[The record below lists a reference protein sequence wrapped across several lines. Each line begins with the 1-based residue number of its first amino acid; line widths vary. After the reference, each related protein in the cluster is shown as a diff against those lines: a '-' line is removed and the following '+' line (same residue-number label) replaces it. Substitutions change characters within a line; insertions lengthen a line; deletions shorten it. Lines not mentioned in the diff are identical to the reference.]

1 MEIRQVGEE
10 REDAARREVGAP
22 PPPLLRVLVVAPS
35 LDMLGGQSR
44 QAARLIGRLREE
56 PSLDVSFLAV
66 NPRLPGMLRKLQ
78 DVKYVRT
85 VATTLWYWATL
96 LGRAG
101 KYDVLHV
108 FSASYYSYMLS
119 AMPAILVGKLFGKK
133 TILNYRSG
141 EAEDHLRNW
150 RLTAIPV
157 MRLADAIVVPSGYLV
172 DVFER
177 FGLKARP
184 VFNIVELDRFRFRDR
199 RPLRP
204 VFLTSRLLEPLY
216 NVPCVLRAFALIQ
229 KRVPEAR
236 LTVAGEGF
244 LRAELE
250 ALARALGLR
259 NTEFIGRVPF
269 EKMPEMYDSADVYLT
284 ATDLDN
290 MPSSIT
296 ECLASGLPVVTT
308 DAGGIPYIVSHEET
322 ALIVPRD
329 DHEAMTAAALR
340 LLEDND
346 LAAGM
351 AERAREH
358 CRKFSWPSV
367 RREWLAL
374 YHELASAGEE
384 DEPARGSSRIAGGAA
399 GSVGER

>member
-1 MEIRQVGEE
+1 MIEKSNSNGGIPERVGGEE
-10 REDAARREVGAP
+10 RR
-22 PPPLLRVLVVAPS
+22 LRVLVIAPS

-56 PSLDVSFLAV
+56 SSLDVSFLAV
-66 NPRLPGMLRKLQ
+66 NPCLPGVLRKLHS
-78 DVKYVRT
+78 VKFVRT
-85 VATTLWYWATL
+85 VVTTLWYWATL
-96 LGRAG
+96 LKEAG
-101 KYDVLHV
+101 KYDILHV

-133 TILNYRSG
+133 TVLNYRSG
-141 EAEDHLRNW
+141 EAEDHLQNW

-157 MRLADAIVVPSGYLV
+157 MRLADVIVTPSGYLV
-172 DVFER
+172 EVFAR

-184 VFNIVELDRFRFRDR
+184 IFNIVELDRFQFRDR

-204 VFLTSRLLEPLY
+204 IFLTSRLLEPLY

-229 KRVPEAR
+229 KRIPEAR

-244 LRAELE
+244 LREELE
-250 ALARALGLR
+250 SLARELNLR

-269 EKMPEMYDSADVYLT
+269 EKMPEMYDSADIYLT

-322 ALIVPRD
+322 ALIVALN
-329 DHEAMTAAALR
+329 DHEAMSASALR
-340 LLEDND
+340 LLEDNE
-346 LAAGM
+346 LAASI
-351 AERAREH
+351 AARAREH
-358 CRKFSWPSV
+358 CRKFSWQGV
-367 RREWLAL
+367 QGEWLAL
-374 YHELASAGEE
+374 YHELASA
-384 DEPARGSSRIAGGAA
+384 EPALGSRRIAGGTAE
-399 GSVGER
+399 SLSER

>member
-1 MEIRQVGEE
+1 MKYHNKRGEGGGAAAE
-10 REDAARREVGAP
+10 RP
-22 PPPLLRVLVVAPS
+22 LRVLVVAPS

-44 QAARLIGRLREE
+44 QAARLVGCLGEE

-66 NPRLPGMLRKLQ
+66 NPRLPGVLGKLQ
-78 DVKYVRT
+78 HVKYVRT

-96 LGRAG
+96 LMQAGRH
-101 KYDVLHV
+101 DILHV

-119 AMPAILVGKLFGKK
+119 AMPAILVGRLFGKK

-141 EAEDHLRNW
+141 EAEDHLQNW

-157 MRLADAIVVPSGYLV
+157 MRVADVIVTPSGYLV
-172 DVFER
+172 EVFAR

-184 VFNIVELDRFRFRDR
+184 IFNIVELDRFQFRDR
-199 RPLRP
+199 RPLKP

-229 KRVPEAR
+229 ERIPESR

-244 LRAELE
+244 LRKELE
-250 ALARALGLR
+250 SLARELNLR
-259 NTEFIGRVPF
+259 NTEFIGPVPF
-269 EKMPEMYDSADVYLT
+269 ENMPEVYDSADIYLT

-322 ALIVPRD
+322 ALIVARN
-329 DHEAMTAAALR
+329 DHEAMAASAFR

-346 LAAGM
+346 LAAGI
-351 AERAREH
+351 AARAREH
-358 CRKFSWPSV
+358 CRKFSWQGV
-367 RREWLAL
+367 QGEWLAL
-374 YHELASAGEE
+374 YRELANTEE
-384 DEPARGSSRIAGGAA
+384 DEPARGSRRIAGGT
-399 GSVGER
+399 SESLSER